1 MMFKVEG
8 KLLPLTM
15 IGGILVVSVFHVVV
29 EHMFANQIQL
39 LSHVYYSICL
49 CLLVCL
55 KTVYFSVKGSFYCV
69 RTIFLF
75 FRMSTILSEVCD

>member
-49 CLLVCL
+49 CLLVSL
-55 KTVYFSVKGSFYCV
+55 KTAYFFVKVFFTVYA
-69 RTIFLF
+69 L
-75 FRMSTILSEVCD
+75 